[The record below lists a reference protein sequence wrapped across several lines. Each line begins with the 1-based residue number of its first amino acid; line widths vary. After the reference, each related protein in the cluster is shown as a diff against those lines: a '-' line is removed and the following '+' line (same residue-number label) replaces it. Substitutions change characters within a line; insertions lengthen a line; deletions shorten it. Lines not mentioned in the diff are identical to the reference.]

1 LQRRFDISTMAKK
14 KKKNTSLRLN
24 AEMLKALKHRA
35 VEQETSVQRIL
46 EKLID
51 DYLGS
56 GKRNGH

>member
-1 LQRRFDISTMAKK
+1 MAKK